1 MMRNFGVSNAANS
14 NLSDSRAHNGYFIGS
29 DRKSCLQASASVQAG
44 HPVDCLFPIIIFLL
58 SIYTSLVLSFSFHSL
73 FTWHSHWYPKSSSEA
88 SASEALSGGI
98 SICKTSL
105 RHQHLRDLLPSSRRM
120 RCKSSSRHQFLT
132 QAAIDVAESKSLS
145 SRHLPFFPCLE
156 SS

>member
-1 MMRNFGVSNAANS
+1 M
-14 NLSDSRAHNGYFIGS
+14 
-29 DRKSCLQASASVQAG
+29 QAG
-44 HPVDCLFPIIIFLL
+44 HPVDCLFTLIVFLL

-98 SICKTSL
+98 SICEPSL
-105 RHQHLRDLLPSSRRM
+105 RHQHLRDLLSSSRRM

-132 QAAIDVAESKSLS
+132 QAAINVAESKSFLIRHQLQFFFLLS
-145 SRHLPFFPCLE
+145 GVQLTPTPVTGHLSPQPRHLQLQNHPE
-156 SS
+156 SHFAVSR